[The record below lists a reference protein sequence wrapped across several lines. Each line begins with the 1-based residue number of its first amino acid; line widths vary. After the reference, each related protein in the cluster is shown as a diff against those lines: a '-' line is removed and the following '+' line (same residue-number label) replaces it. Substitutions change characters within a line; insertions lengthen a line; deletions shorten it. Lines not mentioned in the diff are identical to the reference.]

1 MDALVPKNFFI
12 NVIPIAAA
20 AIPPILL
27 IAKYVNALLVCPC
40 IIHDTIST
48 LYVENVVYDPQ
59 NPTPNNNFD
68 RGDNANIDVVD
79 TVDVAIFDD
88 GVIGCIVDAVEI
100 VVVGVF
106 DNIDDTLVHADGC
119 ITVEAGMVGDI
130 DISELI
136 VGAAKIA
143 PSKKLPVILMK
154 AVCQPR

>member
-12 NVIPIAAA
+12 KVIPIAAA

-68 RGDNANIDVVD
+68 RGDKANIDVEVD
-79 TVDVAIFDD
+79 IVDVAIFDD
-88 GVIGCIVDAVEI
+88 GFMGCNVDTVEI
-100 VVVGVF
+100 IVVGVF
-106 DNIDDTLVHADGC
+106 DNIDL
-119 ITVEAGMVGDI
+119 
-130 DISELI
+130 
-136 VGAAKIA
+136 
-143 PSKKLPVILMK
+143 
-154 AVCQPR
+154 